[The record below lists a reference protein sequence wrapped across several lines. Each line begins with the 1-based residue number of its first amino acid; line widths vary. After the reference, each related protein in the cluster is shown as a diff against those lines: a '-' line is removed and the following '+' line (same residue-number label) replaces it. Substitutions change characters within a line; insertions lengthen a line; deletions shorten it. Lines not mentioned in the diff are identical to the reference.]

1 MNQRLI
7 SVATLSTLASS
18 LMILQGCAT
27 APPPKA
33 ETAPAPVAAAPAPA
47 WKQGMGPD
55 MANSKLAPLPGKMTV
70 TPVSEIPIDKLK

>member
-1 MNQRLI
+1 MSQRLI

-27 APPPKA
+27 APAPKA
-33 ETAPAPVAAAPAPA
+33 EAPAPAPVAATPAPA

-55 MANSKLAPLPGKMTV
+55 MAN
-70 TPVSEIPIDKLK
+70 